1 MENLIEKLR
10 CFIRDIAMLMT
21 RKLDFYEKYEVT
33 TTQETLI
40 ISESTTFFPRGQ
52 NSTVFINQG
61 DTDFTVN
68 GILIQKFVAGTPAD
82 FLAFSQ
88 ANPLTLDITNYNIQ
102 TSGTVGTNPNLLVLY
117 NLVKFT
123 PKTETELKKHLNF
136 NKELLWNIAAKDN
149 TLKTEK

>member
-1 MENLIEKLR
+1 
-10 CFIRDIAMLMT
+10 
-21 RKLDFYEKYEVT
+21 
-33 TTQETLI
+33 
-40 ISESTTFFPRGQ
+40 
-52 NSTVFINQG
+52 
-61 DTDFTVN
+61 
-68 GILIQKFVAGTPAD
+68 
-82 FLAFSQ
+82 
-88 ANPLTLDITNYNIQ
+88 LDITNYNIQ